1 MPHVLTAAE
10 LPVAELLRR
19 AEVWRTRL
27 QETPAPPVSS
37 RALR

>member
-19 AEVWRTRL
+19 AEAWRTRL
-27 QETPAPPVSS
+27 QGTPRRLSS
-37 RALR
+37 RAPH